1 MFFTVKSRIIFNG
14 TVYESGELIDLPEG
28 SETRDLFLN
37 KIERVDTPMVNVVE
51 NTDEDY
57 VLEGTDDTPVVEIQA
72 NFTPNKN
79 KKGKK
84 K

>member
-1 MFFTVKSRIIFNG
+1 MFFTVNSKIILKG
-14 TVYESGELIDLPEG
+14 KVYERGELIDLPEG

-51 NTDEDY
+51 NADEDY